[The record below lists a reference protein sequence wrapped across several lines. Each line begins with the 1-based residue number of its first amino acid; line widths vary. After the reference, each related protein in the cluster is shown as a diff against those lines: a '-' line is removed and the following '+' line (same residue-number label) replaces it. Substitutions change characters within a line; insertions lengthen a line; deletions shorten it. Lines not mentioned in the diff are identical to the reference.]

1 LAEVEKV
8 DAEKAVEIARLRQ
21 TLEEAE
27 RRGVLL
33 EGEAASQRQGKE
45 AAEVEVLK
53 TMENTMVLIT

>member
-1 LAEVEKV
+1 MEKV

>member
-1 LAEVEKV
+1 VEKV